1 MAQIRN
7 IRRVVT
13 GSNQI
18 DGAGVRLVRV
28 IGRGDVED
36 FDVEFCSNGLCLS
49 CCDDSGECHLECV
62 TCKRRVEAFELCE
75 CCGRCDLH
83 DCRQDE
89 DLDRWADAKGD
100 EMRDERAIG
109 GAL

>member
-1 MAQIRN
+1 MSARADLGLGDTYGQLDEPELRCEC
-7 IRRVVT
+7 
-13 GSNQI
+13 
-18 DGAGVRLVRV
+18 
-28 IGRGDVED
+28 GDVED